1 MTSPEKTIGLTS
13 GYFFGRC
20 CRYRYTRD
28 IEKRGRQLVAGE
40 TLTQVAPGDI
50 RYRTV
55 LLKLGLR
62 HTVGRGGWIATCDY
76 LLPLVGRGV
85 QRGTDEV
92 PLWPLRVALKK
103 SGILVTT

>member
-1 MTSPEKTIGLTS
+1 MGRL
-13 GYFFGRC
+13 FFWAGF

-28 IEKRGRQLVAGE
+28 IEERGRQLVAGE
-40 TLTQVAPGDI
+40 TLTQVAPGAI

-55 LLKLGLR
+55 LLKLRLR
-62 HTVGRGGWIATCDY
+62 HTVGRGGRIATCDY

-92 PLWPLRVALKK
+92 PLWPLRVAVKN
-103 SGILVTT
+103 LVS

>member
-13 GYFFGRC
+13 GYFFCSGF

-28 IEKRGRQLVAGE
+28 IEERGRQLVAGE
-40 TLTQVAPGDI
+40 TLTQFATGDI

-62 HTVGRGGWIATCDY
+62 HSGREGREDSY
-76 LLPLVGRGV
+76 L
-85 QRGTDEV
+85 
-92 PLWPLRVALKK
+92 
-103 SGILVTT
+103 